1 MEGRKSDEGR
11 RSGGIFGGEKRLCF
25 RMAFQTR
32 YCSSCQFFLAR
43 KGEIGR
49 TMQERRKRTCHTK
62 GIFLMFART
71 RSRAA
76 MRDLLPGPVTKSW
89 MSRLKFTFEPAIVI
103 ASADTPAIVLRGS
116 AIADAMVSYFA
127 QENYK
132 ERSEK

>member
-1 MEGRKSDEGR
+1 
-11 RSGGIFGGEKRLCF
+11 
-25 RMAFQTR
+25 
-32 YCSSCQFFLAR
+32 
-43 KGEIGR
+43 
-49 TMQERRKRTCHTK
+49 
-62 GIFLMFART
+62 
-71 RSRAA
+71 
-76 MRDLLPGPVTKSW
+76 